1 MTLAQVRDAM
11 AEMVG
16 WRRWEDYTD
25 FGQKTGWAIDH
36 RQFIDPSHPIPA
48 SLDWLVLAWPEGWS
62 WYRGWSPNCWTAQL
76 NGRPVISGL
85 HVSDANDVSLG
96 LFTLLLKVAEWLRDN
111 DPPAYEAWK
120 IKAHKVLE
128 EMRW

>member
-16 WRRWEDYTD
+16 WSRTLDNIWYRNEEGPASTNAVRA
-25 FGQKTGWAIDH
+25 GLLPNMG
-36 RQFIDPSHPIPA
+36 HPIPA
-48 SLDWLVLAWPEGWS
+48 SLDWLVRAWPEGWS

-76 NGRPVISGL
+76 DGRSVISGL

-96 LFTLLLKVAEWLRDN
+96 LYTLLLKVVEWLREN
-111 DPPAYEAWK
+111 DKPAFEAWVK
-120 IKAHKVLE
+120 KVM
-128 EMRW
+128 EMI